1 MKTTNKL
8 TIELT
13 DQESWDL
20 AQLCKRFGFVDALQC
35 AASEKEAVR
44 MLAVIGKIQD
54 ELKDI
59 GINPR

>member
-8 TIELT
+8 IVELT

-35 AASEKEAVR
+35 AADKEEAVR
-44 MLAVIGKIQD
+44 MLAVISKIQD

-59 GINPR
+59 GIYVR